1 MDSRPAEPFA
11 LRGQHLVDR
20 WKLAG
25 RLNLAALLGSYV
37 AKAPILPRRNQ
48 LPSSKSV
55 IRAFMART
63 EFRLQK
69 NRPSRLAVT
78 IACDTISF
86 NQEVDPVFQFDAGAG
101 EIIFDT
107 YSGRL
112 PFDFM
117 SNRYPHGLF
126 NFVTTS
132 GINATKIR
140 IFGIGNAFQ
149 RSQME
154 EMKVVAIDGMPQ
166 HSWKNVIEHQYGKD
180 LVFWLK
186 NP

>member
-1 MDSRPAEPFA
+1 MHHLTVNCRETATA
-11 LRGQHLVDR
+11 LFKGSHSSFYGTNRIS
-20 WKLAG
+20 
-25 RLNLAALLGSYV
+25 AAKES
-37 AKAPILPRRNQ
+37 
-48 LPSSKSV
+48 
-55 IRAFMART
+55 
-63 EFRLQK
+63 
-69 NRPSRLAVT
+69 AVT

-107 YSGRL
+107 YSGQL

-117 SNRYPHGLF
+117 SNRYPHRLF